1 MLEKTLESPLNS
13 KEIKPVNPKGNK
25 SWIFIGR
32 ADAEIEAPIL
42 WPPDVMNWLIG
53 KDPVL
58 GKLEGKRR
66 RGWQRM
72 RWLYGISD
80 LMNMSLNKLQ
90 EFGNGE
96 GSLVCCS
103 PWGHKESGLTEWLN
117 WTDCTSDFL
126 RKHLS
131 TVFNLSLLWHI
142 QIWCSCIQLKLQ
154 VNKWDFND
162 MKSLEYLFYFNI
174 KQNE

>member
-13 KEIKPVNPKGNK
+13 KEIKPVNPKGNQ

-154 VNKWDFND
+154 VNNWDFND

>member
-1 MLEKTLESPLNS
+1 MVLEKTLESLLNS
-13 KEIKPVNPKGNK
+13 KEIKPVNPKGNQ

-32 ADAEIEAPIL
+32 THAETEAPIL
-42 WPPDVMNWLIG
+42 WPPDVMNWLIE

-58 GKLEGKRR
+58 GKLEGKIR

-72 RWLYGISD
+72 RWLDGISNWMD
-80 LMNMSLNKLQ
+80 MSLIKLQ

-126 RKHLS
+126 RNTYQLFSIFLCCDTYKSVVHVSSWSFRWINETLMTWNSWNTYS
-131 TVFNLSLLWHI
+131 TSI
-142 QIWCSCIQLKLQ
+142 
-154 VNKWDFND
+154 
-162 MKSLEYLFYFNI
+162 
-174 KQNE
+174 